1 MASEPPG
8 AGAKAARD
16 RYHARAMASTRTRK
30 TEILHT
36 LLRTGDTRRLR
47 RTLSRVDDVQLA
59 RELDNLDVED
69 QRRVLQLLPIDRRP
83 EVLESMRYEAAAE
96 LVAQLAPEEAAHLL
110 DDLDADDAVDILGR
124 IDEER
129 LQQILKRLDKDDAN
143 ELEELLAYDE
153 STAGGLM
160 SPQYFQV
167 SPDATVGDALTVI
180 QEEEEPPESAFYV
193 YVVDLDGRLVGVCSL
208 RMLVISRPNQTIRD
222 IMEREVV
229 KVTADTDQEDVA
241 ELVSR
246 YDVVSVPVVDE
257 HDVMLGVIEVDDVV
271 DVIREEATE
280 DILKMAGAGEELAEV
295 RTFIGSLRVRWRWLL
310 AAAAG
315 GIAAAL
321 SLSGFD
327 TALASVPALAF
338 FMPVVAGMGGNVGM
352 QSSTIVVRGLA
363 VGYVEV
369 SRVRRLVVREVSL
382 GASLGL
388 FYGALIA
395 GASVIV
401 GDGSVDAWRL
411 AMVVMLGTAG
421 SMTIAAAVGTCT
433 PLVLDRFGVD
443 PAVATGPFVTTSV
456 DVMGLIFY
464 FWLATVLIGI

>member
-1 MASEPPG
+1 MAGPW
-8 AGAKAARD
+8 ART
-16 RYHARAMASTRTRK
+16 YHPRAMAATRTRK
-30 TEILHT
+30 LEILHT
-36 LLRTGDTRRLR
+36 LLRTGDVRRLR
-47 RTLSRVDDVQLA
+47 RTLSRQDEIQIA

-69 QRRVLQLLPIDRRP
+69 QRRVLQLLPGERRP
-83 EVLESMRYEAAAE
+83 QVLEGMRYEAAAE
-96 LVAQLAPEEAAHLL
+96 LVAALAPEEAAHLL
-110 DDLDADDAVDILGR
+110 DDLDADDVVDILGR

-129 LQQILKRLDKDDAN
+129 LQQILKRLDKDDAH

-160 SPQYFQV
+160 SPQYFRV
-167 SPDATVGDALTVI
+167 LPDATVGDALTII

-193 YVVDLDGRLVGVCSL
+193 YVVDVDERLVGVVSL
-208 RMLVISRPNQTIRD
+208 RMLVISRPSQKIRD

-246 YDVVSVPVVDE
+246 YDLVSVPVVDE
-257 HDVMLGVIEVDDVV
+257 HDVMLGVVEVDDVV

-295 RTFIGSLRVRWRWLL
+295 RTFVGSFRVRWRWLL

-315 GIAAAL
+315 GTAAAL

-327 TALASVPALAF
+327 AALAAVPALAF

-363 VGYVEV
+363 VGFVEA

-388 FYGALIA
+388 LYGALIA
-395 GASVIV
+395 GASMVV
-401 GDGSVDAWRL
+401 GDGNVDPWSL
-411 AMVVMLGTAG
+411 AAVVMLGTAG

>member
-1 MASEPPG
+1 MVVA
-8 AGAKAARD
+8 
-16 RYHARAMASTRTRK
+16 RTRK
-30 TEILHT
+30 VEVLHR
-36 LLRTGDTRRLR
+36 LLGSSDPRRLR
-47 RTLSRVDDVQLA
+47 RTLHRLDDVQIA
-59 RELDNLDVED
+59 RELDNLEGDE
-69 QRRVLQLLPIDRRP
+69 QQRVLEHLPAERRSH
-83 EVLESMRYEAAAE
+83 VLEAMRYESAAE
-96 LVAQLAPEEAAHLL
+96 LVARLAPEEAAHLL
-110 DDLDADDAVDILGR
+110 DDLEADDVVDILGR

-129 LQQILKRLDKDDAN
+129 LQQILKRLDKEDID

-160 SPQYFQV
+160 SPQCFRV
-167 SPDATVGDALTVI
+167 TPEATVADALTVI
-180 QEEEEPPESAFYV
+180 QQEEDPPKTTFYV
-193 YVVDLDGRLVGVCSL
+193 YVVDEDGRLVGVCSL
-208 RMLVISRPNQTIRD
+208 RMLVVSRPSQIIRD
-222 IMEREVV
+222 VMEREVV
-229 KVTADTDQEDVA
+229 KVSADTDQEDVA

-246 YDVVSVPVVDE
+246 YDLVAVPVVDE
-257 HDVMLGVIEVDDVV
+257 HGVLLGVVEVDDVV

-295 RTFIGSLRVRWRWLL
+295 RTFVGSFRVRWRWLL
-310 AAAAG
+310 AAATG
-315 GIAAAL
+315 GMAAAL

-327 TALASVPALAF
+327 AALASVPALAF

-363 VGYVEV
+363 VGFVEAQ
-369 SRVRRLVVREVSL
+369 RVRRLVVREVSL

-388 FYGALIA
+388 LYGMLIA
-395 GASVIV
+395 GAAWLV
-401 GDGSVDAWRL
+401 GEGPEPWRL
-411 AMVVMLGTAG
+411 AAVVMLGTAG

-464 FWLATVLIGI
+464 FWLATVIIGL

>member
-1 MASEPPG
+1 MAT
-8 AGAKAARD
+8 
-16 RYHARAMASTRTRK
+16 TRTRK
-30 TEILHT
+30 IAIIHT
-36 LLRTGDTRRLR
+36 LLRTGDVRRLR
-47 RTLSRVDDVQLA
+47 RTLSRQDDVQIA
-59 RELDNLDVED
+59 SQLDNLDPSE
-69 QRRVLQLLPIDRRP
+69 QMRVLQLLPAERRP
-83 EVLESMRYEAAAE
+83 EVVEAMRPEAAAG
-96 LVAQLAPEEAAHLL
+96 LVAQLAPEQAATLL
-110 DDLDADDAVDILGR
+110 DDLEADDAVDILGR

-129 LQQILKRLDKDDAN
+129 LQQILGRLDAEDAN

-153 STAGGLM
+153 NSAGGLM
-160 SPQYFQV
+160 SPQYFRV

-180 QEEEEPPESAFYV
+180 QEEDEPPETAFYV
-193 YVVDLDGRLVGVCSL
+193 YVVDVDERLVGVCSL
-208 RMLVISRPNQTIRD
+208 RMLVISRPKAKIRD

-229 KVTADTDQEDVA
+229 RVTADTDQEDVA
-241 ELVSR
+241 EIVSR
-246 YDVVSVPVVDE
+246 YDLVSVPVVDE
-257 HDVMLGVIEVDDVV
+257 YDVMLGVVEIDDVV
-271 DVIREEATE
+271 DVLREEATE

-295 RTFIGSLRVRWRWLL
+295 RTFVGSFRVRWRWLL

-315 GIAAAL
+315 GTAAAL

-327 TALASVPALAF
+327 AALATVPALAF

-363 VGYVEV
+363 VGFVETR
-369 SRVRRLVVREVSL
+369 RVRRLVFREVSL
-382 GASLGL
+382 GASLGVL
-388 FYGALIA
+388 YGGLIA
-395 GASVIV
+395 AASWFVG
-401 GDGSVDAWRL
+401 GDGVDPWRL
-411 AMVVMLGTAG
+411 AAVIMLGTAG

>member
-1 MASEPPG
+1 MAV
-8 AGAKAARD
+8 
-16 RYHARAMASTRTRK
+16 TRTRK
-30 TEILHT
+30 VEVLNRLLHT
-36 LLRTGDTRRLR
+36 GDLRRLR
-47 RTLSRVDDVQLA
+47 RTLSRRDDVQIA
-59 RELDNLDVED
+59 RELDNLEVED
-69 QRRVLQLLPIDRRP
+69 KVRVLQLLPADRRSQ
-83 EVLESMRYEAAAE
+83 VLAAMRYEAAAE
-96 LVAQLAPEEAAHLL
+96 LVARLAPEEAAHLL

-129 LQQILKRLDKDDAN
+129 LQQILKRLDRDDAH

-153 STAGGLM
+153 SSAGGLM
-160 SPQYFQV
+160 SPQYFRV
-167 SPDATVGDALTVI
+167 APDATVGDALTII

-193 YVVDLDGRLVGVCSL
+193 YVIDVDGRLVGVCSL
-208 RMLVISRPNQTIRD
+208 RTLVISRPSQKISD
-222 IMEREVV
+222 VMDREVV

-246 YDVVSVPVVDE
+246 YDLVSVPVVDE
-257 HDVMLGVIEVDDVV
+257 HDVMLGVVEVDDVV

-280 DILKMAGAGEELAEV
+280 DILKMAGAGQQLAEV
-295 RTFIGSLRVRWRWLL
+295 RTFVGSFRVRWRWLL
-310 AAAAG
+310 AAAVG
-315 GIAAAL
+315 GTAAAL

-327 TALASVPALAF
+327 EALASVPALAF

-363 VGYVEV
+363 VGFVEAQ
-369 SRVRRLVVREVSL
+369 RVRRLVVREVSL

-388 FYGALIA
+388 LYGGLIA
-395 GASVIV
+395 AASMFV
-401 GDGSVDAWRL
+401 GEGVEPWRL
-411 AMVVMLGTAG
+411 AIVVMLGTAG